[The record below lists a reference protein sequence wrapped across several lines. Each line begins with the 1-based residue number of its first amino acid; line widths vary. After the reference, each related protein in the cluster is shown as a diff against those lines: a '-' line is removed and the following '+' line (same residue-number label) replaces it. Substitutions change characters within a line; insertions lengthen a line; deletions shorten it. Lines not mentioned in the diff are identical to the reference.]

1 MPGYMKKKKAVK
13 KPKRVHAGKPK
24 AVKKPKD
31 GHKNGEMKKAM
42 KFVSAVR
49 KAMMAYGKK

>member
-13 KPKRVHAGKPK
+13 KPKRVHTGTTK

-31 GHKNGEMKKAM
+31 GYDMKKAM